1 MLTGWEIET
10 QPLTKEELEVASHLG
25 NCFNKHFVG
34 KQNSR
39 TGKQICDFYKSQ
51 GYKMTGARVRKIINH
66 LRTTSVVPLLLA
78 SSKGYYRSTDPED
91 ALRFIRSLTERME
104 AISNVRSS
112 VKKQLTNLG
121 TNQIPYK

>member
-1 MLTGWEIET
+1 MITGWEIET

-25 NCFNKHFVG
+25 DCFKKHFVG
-34 KQNSR
+34 KENIR
-39 TGKQICDFYKSQ
+39 TSKQICDFYKSQ

-66 LRTTSVVPLLLA
+66 LRTTNAVPLLLA

-104 AISNVRSS
+104 AIQVVKSS
-112 VKKQLTNLG
+112 IKTQLSKLRH
-121 TNQIPYK
+121 NQLPF